1 MPPEE
6 PGCVVAIKIGAEG
19 NAARFVGWR
28 VFAWSSKSVTTTW
41 YTTGETPNGYESV
54 LEGLVFVRSS
64 TVEDRS
70 EIKSGDLC
78 RRDERLTWKDTA
90 PPEGLMIAAALPK
103 GTSLADP
110 TPRIEEAKVFQSRIA
125 IYWYLYPSA
134 AGDRRVEVSFRL
146 AALVRPLDEEALRLN
161 RQSDFARNRPL
172 DADYDVALSFAGE
185 QRTYVEKVAE
195 LLQSEGVKIFYDKFE
210 EVDLWGKDLYE
221 HLSDVYHRRARFTVM
236 FLSRAYAE
244 KVWTTHERKAAQ
256 AKAFNSSEEYILPVR
271 FDDTEVP
278 GVLPTT
284 AYLNAHDKQPK
295 ELARVIMEKLKH
307 APRAP
312 AP

>member
-6 PGCVVAIKIGAEG
+6 PGCVVAIRIETEG
-19 NAARFVGWR
+19 HAAKFVGWR

-54 LEGLVFVRSS
+54 LDGLVFVRSS
-64 TVEDRS
+64 TVEERS

-90 PPEGLMIAAALPK
+90 PSEGLMIAVTLPE

-125 IYWYLYPSA
+125 VYWYLYPSA

-146 AALVRPLDEEALRLN
+146 APLMRPLHEEALRLN
-161 RQSDFARNRPL
+161 RQSDFARNRPHNT
-172 DADYDVALSFAGE
+172 DYDVALSFAGE
-185 QRTYVEKVAE
+185 ERIYVQEVAV
-195 LLQSEGVKIFYDKFE
+195 LLEAEGVKIFYDKFE
-210 EVDLWGKDLYE
+210 EAYLWGKDLYV

-236 FLSRAYAE
+236 FLSRTYAE

-256 AKAFNSSEEYILPVR
+256 AKAFNSSEEYVLPVR
-271 FDDTEVP
+271 FDETQIP

-284 AYLNAHDKQPK
+284 AYINAHDKKPR
-295 ELARVIMEKLKH
+295 ELADVILEKLK
-307 APRAP
+307 RATRASTP
-312 AP
+312 